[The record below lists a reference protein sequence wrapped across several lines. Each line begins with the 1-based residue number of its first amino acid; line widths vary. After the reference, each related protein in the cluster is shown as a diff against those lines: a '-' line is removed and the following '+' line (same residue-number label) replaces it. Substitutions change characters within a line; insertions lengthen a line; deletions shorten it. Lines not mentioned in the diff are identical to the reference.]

1 MTFSANSMMHSS
13 TQIAGI
19 ISTPLEAVLV
29 SKKGDSK
36 RNAIEGVNKRTTD
49 VNKRTVFARSE
60 RGKLEMPSEE
70 DNNKRQKC
78 KRNTDAHKWNIY
90 ARSERGELEMPS
102 KQDNNKR
109 QKCKRNTD
117 ANKWNICARSK
128 RGELKMPSEEDNN
141 KRQKHAGA
149 KKNSAE
155 RATCCRPVRFVW
167 KTHSATTLALSLCPN
182 VATSFAS
189 HVSKSGCFTSV
200 LVTK

>member
-70 DNNKRQKC
+70 DNNKRQKY
-78 KRNTDAHKWNIY
+78 KRNTDVNKWNIY

-102 KQDNNKR
+102 
-109 QKCKRNTD
+109 
-117 ANKWNICARSK
+117 
-128 RGELKMPSEEDNN
+128 EEDNN
-141 KRQKHAGA
+141 KRQKYAGV

-155 RATCCRPVRFVW
+155 RAICRRPVRFVW
-167 KTHSATTLALSLCPN
+167 KTYSATTLALSLYPN